1 MIGPKFQEGYVDRD
15 LDCQEEM
22 AAKIIDA
29 LDEAEIAGWDRFEA
43 AKAMLQAAHSIY
55 IGQSGTDPNE

>member
-1 MIGPKFQEGYVDRD
+1 MNGPKFQEGYVDRD

-29 LDEAEIAGWDRFEA
+29 LDEAEAVGWDRFEA
-43 AKAMLQAAHSIY
+43 AKAMLQAAHGVY
-55 IGQSGTDPNE
+55 IGQSGTDPEE